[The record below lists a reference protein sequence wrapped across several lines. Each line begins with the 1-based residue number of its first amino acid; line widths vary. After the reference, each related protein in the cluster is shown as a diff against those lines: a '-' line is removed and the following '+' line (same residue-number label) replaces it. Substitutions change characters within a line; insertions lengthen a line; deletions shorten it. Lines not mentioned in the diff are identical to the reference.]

1 MLQLIFGVVAGLV
14 VWFIGWFGT
23 EKVLS
28 AILPDSFGSPQQ
40 AFQDA
45 ITNGGQFTADTRLLL
60 MHLVIV
66 SIVSTLSGCVAA
78 LIAGGNSQAP
88 VILSLLLLATAI
100 AKAVMSWSYVPI
112 WYHLAFTV
120 LLIVT
125 TIIGGRAVS
134 SA

>member
-14 VWFIGWFGT
+14 AWFIGWFGS
-23 EKVLS
+23 EKLLS
-28 AILPDSFGSPQQ
+28 AILPDAFGTPQQ

-66 SIVSTLSGCVAA
+66 SIVSAVSGCLAA
-78 LIAGGNSQAP
+78 LVASGNPQAP
-88 VILSLLLLATAI
+88 VILSLLLLAMAI

-120 LLIVT
+120 LLIAM
-125 TIIGGRAVS
+125 TIIGGRSVS
-134 SA
+134 ST